1 MNYNISLQEMDKLAK
16 NALSKGRKF
25 TLEEMKS
32 QVSKIRKSST
42 SKVKKKTVFLSKSK
56 II

>member
-16 NALSKGRKF
+16 NASSKGRKF

-32 QVSKIRKSST
+32 QVSKIRKSSV
-42 SKVKKKTVFLSKSK
+42 SKVKKK
-56 II
+56 